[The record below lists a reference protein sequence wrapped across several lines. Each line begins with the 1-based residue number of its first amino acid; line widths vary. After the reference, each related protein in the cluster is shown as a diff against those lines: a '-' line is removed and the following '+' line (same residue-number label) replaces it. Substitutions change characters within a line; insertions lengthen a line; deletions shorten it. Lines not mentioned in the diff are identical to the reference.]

1 MSYYKY
7 LINIVSVFVAI
18 EANVLLCL
26 LIFTKNGLINFSGGG
41 KLSPSVSL
49 HVSQYFYTMQF

>member
-41 KLSPSVSL
+41 KLSPSVLIRLKQLFSL
-49 HVSQYFYTMQF
+49 YED